1 MDECDVIVIGSGPG
15 GYVAA
20 IRAAQL
26 GLRTV
31 CVEKESTL
39 GGTCLNIGCI
49 PSKALLTSTEKLV
62 HARHHLEQHG
72 IKIGEVGVDLPAMMT
87 RKDKVVKDN
96 TAGIEYLFRKHNVT
110 RIKGTGRIHDPE
122 SLQVA
127 TEQETVTAKKAIII
141 ATGSQSASLQG
152 VEIDEKD
159 ILSSTGALSL
169 SEVPPKMAVIG
180 AGYIG
185 LEMGSVWARLGSQVT
200 VIEVLDRILP
210 GMDREIGKQML
221 RILQRQ
227 GLEFHLATK
236 LVQVEKQETL
246 RLSLES
252 HNSNVPS
259 TLEVDKVLM
268 AVGRLPYTH
277 GLGLQEA
284 GVERNDKQQII
295 TDSHFRT
302 NVSGIY
308 AIGDT
313 IAGPMLAH
321 KAEEEGVV
329 CAEIIAGQSGHINYD
344 AIPSVVY
351 TSPEIAQVGRT
362 EDSLTQ
368 EGIKYKVGKFP
379 FTANGRARTLA
390 TTDGFVK
397 LLADARTDRLLGA
410 HIIGPDAG
418 HLIAEIAL
426 AMEFH
431 ASAEDIARTSHA
443 HPTLSE
449 AIKEAALAVD
459 KRPIHV

>member
-1 MDECDVIVIGSGPG
+1 MDEFDVIVIGSGPG

-26 GLRTV
+26 GLRTA

-62 HARHHLEQHG
+62 HARHHLDQHG
-72 IKIGEVGVDLPAMMT
+72 IKIGEVGVDLTAMMT

-110 RIKGTGRIHDPE
+110 RIKGTGRIRDPE

-141 ATGSQSASLQG
+141 ATGSQSASLPG

-169 SEVPPKMAVIG
+169 SEVPPRMAVIG

-210 GMDREIGKQML
+210 GMDREVGKQML

-227 GLEFHLATK
+227 GLQCHLATK

-252 HNSNVPS
+252 QNSNIPS
-259 TLEVDKVLM
+259 TLEVDKLLM
-268 AVGRLPYTH
+268 AVGRLPYTQ

-284 GVERNDKQQII
+284 GVKQNDKQQII

-308 AIGDT
+308 AIGDA

>member
-1 MDECDVIVIGSGPG
+1 MDEFDVIVIGSGPG

-26 GLRTV
+26 GLRTA

-72 IKIGEVGVDLPAMMT
+72 IKIGEVGVDLTAMMT

-110 RIKGTGRIHDPE
+110 RIKGTGRIRDPE

-127 TEQETVTAKKAIII
+127 TEQETVMAKKAIII
-141 ATGSQSASLQG
+141 ATGSQSASLPG

-169 SEVPPKMAVIG
+169 SEVPPRMAVIG

-227 GLEFHLATK
+227 GLQCHLATK

-252 HNSNVPS
+252 QNSNVPS
-259 TLEVDKVLM
+259 TLEVDKLLM

-284 GVERNDKQQII
+284 GVKQNDKQQII

-308 AIGDT
+308 AIGDA

>member
-1 MDECDVIVIGSGPG
+1 MDEFDVIVIGSGPG

-26 GLRTV
+26 GLRTA

-72 IKIGEVGVDLPAMMT
+72 IKTGEVGFDLTAMMT

-110 RIKGTGRIHDPE
+110 RIKGTGRIRDPE

-141 ATGSQSASLQG
+141 ATGSQSASLPG

-169 SEVPPKMAVIG
+169 SEVPPRMAVIG

-227 GLEFHLATK
+227 GLQCHLATK

-259 TLEVDKVLM
+259 TLEVDKLLM

-284 GVERNDKQQII
+284 GVKQNDKQQII

-308 AIGDT
+308 AIGDA

-351 TSPEIAQVGRT
+351 TSPEVAQVGRT